1 MSQQSSKKRVSPL
14 LLLALGAL
22 GVVYGDIGT
31 SPLYAINE
39 MFFGHAKIH
48 LTQSDIVGAISLVI
62 WALTIIVTFK
72 YIFIVLRADSEGE
85 GGVFALYSL
94 LYKYKFASRAVLLG
108 LLTIGCGLLFGDGI
122 ITPAISVISAV
133 EGLKIATNSLTPFIV
148 PITIVILSGLF
159 FIQSSGTHKIGR
171 FFGPIVLIWFISIAS
186 IGTLNL
192 MQQPLILSAFNPLF
206 AINFLT
212 KVDLHSLMF
221 IMGAAILVVTG
232 GEAMYADLGHFGAKP
247 IRISWI
253 ALVYPSLMLNYLGQG
268 AYMLSGKPV
277 LHGNIFYS
285 MVPNIV
291 LFPMIIL
298 ATLATIIASQAL
310 ISGAFSIAS
319 QAISLGLL
327 PYTKVTHTNEKHH
340 GQIYVP
346 FVNWALYIGCISLVL
361 IFQSSGRLASAY
373 GLAVAGDMLI
383 TSLCVIALSRLMWKW
398 PLWKTVLVFI
408 PILPLEILFLASN
421 SIKIFEGGYIP
432 LSIGIFFFIIMKIW
446 KWGRKAIKVTFQSYP
461 TSTVRELIQMNEQAE
476 HYIPRSYIIM
486 SPDFVEN
493 LDDRVPALKQ
503 MVIDRYG
510 ILPHHIIFLNVKTR
524 KTPYVS
530 PEERFRIVKFY
541 DDPQKGSIVSVRIRF
556 GFMEEKNV
564 EEVLSDFA
572 AREQI
577 NVDLDKHKWLIN
589 VIHERIITGHS
600 KNIFAALRVRIFSL
614 FAGATQSA
622 DKQYGLGINQPLTAE
637 IVPIVLS

>member
-1 MSQQSSKKRVSPL
+1 MSQQTSKKRMSPL

-39 MFFGHAKIH
+39 MFFGHARIH
-48 LTQSDIVGAISLVI
+48 LTQADIVGAISLVI

-72 YIFIVLRADSEGE
+72 YVFIVLRADSEGE

-94 LYKYKFASRAVLLG
+94 LYKYKFATRAILLG

-133 EGLKIATNSLTPFIV
+133 EGLKIATNSLTPYIV
-148 PITIVILSGLF
+148 PITIAILSGLF

-186 IGTLNL
+186 IGALNL
-192 MQQPLILSAFNPLF
+192 VQQPFILSAFNPLY

-247 IRISWI
+247 IRISWLS
-253 ALVYPSLMLNYLGQG
+253 LVYPSLILNYLGQG
-268 AYMLSGKPV
+268 AFMLSGKPV

-285 MVPNIV
+285 MVPSAI
-291 LFPMIIL
+291 LLPMIVL

-327 PYTKVTHTNEKHH
+327 PYTKVTHTNERHH

-383 TSLCVIALSRLMWKW
+383 TSLCVIALSHHLWKW
-398 PLWKTVLVFI
+398 PLWKTTLIFLPV
-408 PILPLEILFLASN
+408 LPLEILFLASN

-432 LSIGIFFFIIMKIW
+432 LSIGILFFIIMKIW
-446 KWGRKAIKVTFQSYP
+446 RWGRKAIKAMFQSYP
-461 TSTVRELIQMNEQAE
+461 TNTVRELIQMNEEAR

-486 SPDFVEN
+486 SPDFIEN

-524 KTPYVS
+524 KTPHVS
-530 PEERFRIVKFY
+530 EAERFRIVKFY

-556 GFMEEKNV
+556 GFMEDKNV
-564 EEVLSDFA
+564 EQVLSDFA

-577 NVDLDKHKWLIN
+577 NIDLDKHKWLIN
-589 VIHERIITGHS
+589 VMHERIIPGHS

-622 DKQYGLGINQPLTAE
+622 DQQFGLGINQPLTAE
-637 IVPIVLS
+637 IVPVVLS